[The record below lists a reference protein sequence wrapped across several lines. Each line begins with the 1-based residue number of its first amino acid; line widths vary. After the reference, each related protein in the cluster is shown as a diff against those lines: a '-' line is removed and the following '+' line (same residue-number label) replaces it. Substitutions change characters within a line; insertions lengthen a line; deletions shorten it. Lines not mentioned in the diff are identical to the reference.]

1 MHPLSELEDR
11 LGHRF
16 VRRELLLQALRHPSW
31 VNEHP
36 KDGLQD
42 NQRLEFLGDAVLQ
55 LALSEWL
62 YALYPQAQ
70 EGELTRTR
78 ASLVREESL
87 ALLAAELKLGAH
99 LSLGRSEDHAAGRS
113 RPSTLADA
121 FEAILA
127 AISLDAGADAARRI
141 AVELVSR
148 RWPDPAAKE
157 ASDNPK
163 GRLQELLGGE
173 GKRPVY
179 ELIERSG
186 EEHRPVFRVG
196 VKLGNQLLGEGAGSS
211 RRAAEQVAAAAA
223 LQKLGAD
230 GSLPG

>member
-1 MHPLSELEDR
+1 MPPLTELEKQ

-36 KDGLQD
+36 KEGLQD

-62 YALYPQAQ
+62 YQLYPQAQ

-78 ASLVREESL
+78 AALVREESL
-87 ALLAAELKLGAH
+87 ALLGAELQLGLY

-121 FEAILA
+121 FEALLA
-127 AISLDAGADAARRI
+127 AIALDAGAETARRI
-141 AVELVSR
+141 AVTLISR

-157 ASDNPK
+157 AQENPK
-163 GRLQELLGGE
+163 GRLQELLGVE
-173 GKRPVY
+173 GKRPIY
-179 ELIERSG
+179 ELIERIG
-186 EEHRPVFRVG
+186 EEHKPVFRVA
-196 VKLGNQLLGEGAGSS
+196 VKVGNTVLGEGEGTS
-211 RRAAEQVAAAAA
+211 RRNADQQAAAAA
-223 LQKLGAD
+223 LSKLAGK
-230 GSLPG
+230 